1 MKRHLNLWDTA
12 HTPFRAFTIILTLSL
27 LLFTS
32 CSPEIEILEESFI
45 SNRAELSG
53 NSQNIQVLFD
63 SKAGTASIE
72 LKANMAWQAEF
83 LNSRA
88 TWCSLSAETGKR
100 GTAKLTISVTEN
112 TTYEERSATIALNCK
127 DAKVI
132 ILVIQKQNDA
142 VLLSSSKIEAPASGG
157 VFKIDVRHNIDYSLS
172 LAEETESWITI
183 VGTKALT
190 TSSVSLKV
198 AANDEISKREGHIIM
213 KSNLG
218 EEIIRVYQDGAAPVL
233 VLSQNSYT
241 LPDDGGVISVEVKS
255 NVNYQY
261 EIREGADWITEV
273 ETKSMSTHTLVFGIK
288 ANETYD
294 DRTGRILFTD
304 KETGLEEEVM
314 VFQKQ
319 KDALLLTQK
328 EYTLTDEGQIITV
341 EVNSNVEFKYYITEG
356 SEWISELKTK
366 GLNTHVIQ
374 FDVKPNDGYDKRT
387 GKIVFSDE
395 ICGLSEDVTII
406 QEQKNALFVN
416 VSSLEVPPQGSIFP
430 ISVSSNVSVG
440 CSIPDT
446 CSWIRQVQTKG
457 LSEQVFEFEAERNH
471 TREERTGVILF
482 QYHEICDTVVIRQ
495 TYQPIVISEKTL
507 YFSGRGSIASFLTA
521 AGKMSDYRIEISDS
535 WLSMEQKQPVAEGIE
550 FTLSAQENP
559 QSSQRE
565 GVVKVYFQDYSEP
578 DTVKVIQMEKYPM
591 VTFTTWRESLAAPT
605 LFGQNTQGFISWGDG
620 ITEQY
625 LIGATHNYLESGEHT
640 VSIEANNLKGI
651 HLPAE
656 HQMRV
661 DFKELT
667 K

>member
-1 MKRHLNLWDTA
+1 MNSCSY
-12 HTPFRAFTIILTLSL
+12 FRGTRILQNIIIFCTISIIA
-27 LLFTS
+27 TS
-32 CSPEIEILEESFI
+32 CTPEIKVLEDSFS
-45 SNRAELSG
+45 SNLAELTG
-53 NSQNIQVLFD
+53 NNQSIQILFD
-63 SKAGTASIE
+63 SKAGTASVE
-72 LKANMAWQAEF
+72 LKANMAWQADF
-83 LNSRA
+83 LNGRA
-88 TWCSLSAETGKR
+88 TWCSLSAESGKR

-112 TTYEERSATIALNCK
+112 TTYEERSATIAFNCK

-132 ILVIQKQNDA
+132 VLVIQKQNDA

-157 VFKIDVRHNIDYSLS
+157 IFKIDVRHNIEYSLS

-183 VGTKALT
+183 VNTKALT

-198 AANDEISKREGHIIM
+198 AANEEISKREGHIIM

-218 EEIIRVYQDGAAPVL
+218 EEIIRVYQDGATPVL

-241 LPDDGGVISVEVKS
+241 LLDDGGVISVEVKS

-294 DRTGRILFTD
+294 DRTGIILFVD
-304 KETGLEEEVM
+304 KETGLKEEVM

-328 EYTLTDEGQIITV
+328 EYTLTNEGQIITV

-374 FDVKPNDGYDKRT
+374 FDVKPNEGYDNRT
-387 GKIVFSDE
+387 GKILFTDE
-395 ICGLSEDVTII
+395 MNGLSEEVTIV
-406 QEQKNALFVN
+406 QEQR
-416 VSSLEVPPQGSIFP
+416 
-430 ISVSSNVSVG
+430 
-440 CSIPDT
+440 D
-446 CSWIRQVQTKG
+446 
-457 LSEQVFEFEAERNH
+457 
-471 TREERTGVILF
+471 
-482 QYHEICDTVVIRQ
+482 
-495 TYQPIVISEKTL
+495 IVISEKTIYL
-507 YFSGRGSIASFLTA
+507 SGRGGSTSFRTA
-521 AGKMSDYRIEISDS
+521 TSNMSDYRIEISDS
-535 WLSMEQKQPVAEGIE
+535 WLSVEQQQSDENGVE
-550 FTLSAQENP
+550 FKLSAQENP
-559 QSSQRE
+559 QSFPRE
-565 GVVKVYFQDYSEP
+565 GIVKVYFRDYSEP
-578 DTVKVIQMEKYPM
+578 DTIKVIQMEKYPM
-591 VTFTTWRESLAAPT
+591 VTFTTWSESVAAPT
-605 LFGQNTQGFISWGDG
+605 LFGQNTQGLISWGDG

-651 HLPAE
+651 QLPVE